1 MIDKLNN
8 KGFTLLE
15 NLIVIGI
22 MGIAMAIAFF
32 MMGGRD
38 ARAQL
43 KSNSRDIAGHMK
55 LARTGAIR
63 DSKPWAI
70 QFDPANGRYLI
81 YNDSGEAVGSEDWS
95 DGDESVY
102 RTVNLDSRISYGTDQ
117 GIRPGGTSL
126 PGDGVSFSADRVV
139 FNRNGTSESGTVY
152 LKSDAGDTF
161 AISSL
166 STTGRVKIWFN
177 YGGGWS
183 N

>member
-1 MIDKLNN
+1 MIDKLNK
-8 KGFTLLE
+8 KGFTLIE
-15 NLIVIGI
+15 NLIVIAI
-22 MGIAMAIAFF
+22 MGIAIGIAIF
-32 MMGGRD
+32 MMGGKD

-43 KSNSRDIAGHMK
+43 KSNSRDIASHMK

-63 DSKPWAI
+63 DSQPWAI
-70 QFDPANGRYLI
+70 QFDQANGRYLI

-95 DGDESVY
+95 DGDESLY
-102 RTVNLDSRISYGTDQ
+102 RTVNLDGRVSYGSGQ
-117 GIRPGGTSL
+117 GMRPGATTL
-126 PGDGVSFSADRVV
+126 PPDGVSFSAERVV

-161 AISSL
+161 AIGSL
-166 STTGRVKIWFN
+166 ATTGRVKIWSN